1 MKHAIVT
8 LLIALAIGAVGYGL
22 GQQHPHE
29 PAPTPAAQ
37 APAKPLY
44 ICPMHPHIVQD
55 HPGNCPICGMDLVAA
70 DKTGDAAHQ
79 LHVDAASL
87 QKLGVRLATAR
98 TETLSYDI
106 DTHATLAADENA
118 ILRITPNVAGVV
130 TKLHVHGIG
139 QRIAAGQMLYEISS
153 QDALNLQY
161 EYLDIL
167 YRGAP
172 TQKMADE
179 RRAQNRKL
187 LAGANDPARREQAER
202 IVHQSEEQLWS
213 ILQPLQRDRDRVDL
227 RLRQIGFSNAMLHHL
242 SQSKQASAE
251 IAMRAQRPCVVKEV
265 LARPGM
271 QVEPMTEILTCVDPT
286 QTWLELTLYP
296 DQLPWLHEGDAVEV
310 TFDDGTTATTRL
322 TGLNPL
328 LDKVSHTAR
337 TRLPIELGRS
347 GNLGEYASVTIHAAP
362 REVLAVPRNAVMR
375 TGHGNFVM
383 RALGNGHFMPVKVVT
398 GIETAERTAILD
410 GLEAGDQVAVNGQ
423 FLLDAA
429 ASIAATAERLKD
441 Q

>member
-1 MKHAIVT
+1 
-8 LLIALAIGAVGYGL
+8 
-22 GQQHPHE
+22 
-29 PAPTPAAQ
+29 
-37 APAKPLY
+37 
-44 ICPMHPHIVQD
+44 
-55 HPGNCPICGMDLVAA
+55 
-70 DKTGDAAHQ
+70 
-79 LHVDAASL
+79 
-87 QKLGVRLATAR
+87 
-98 TETLSYDI
+98 
-106 DTHATLAADENA
+106 
-118 ILRITPNVAGVV
+118 
-130 TKLHVHGIG
+130 
-139 QRIAAGQMLYEISS
+139 
-153 QDALNLQY
+153 
-161 EYLDIL
+161 
-167 YRGAP
+167 
-172 TQKMADE
+172 
-179 RRAQNRKL
+179 
-187 LAGANDPARREQAER
+187 
-202 IVHQSEEQLWS
+202 VHQSEEQLWS